1 MDTELKKGDI
11 VRNIYAGRGNLTRY
25 LLYIGKCTIKQG
37 RYKSRGY
44 KCIAYDGRKIELF
57 RDDDPLVKVGHMNE
71 FDAFMKSLRSLS
83 EIKSGVNDHE
93 PPTI

>member
-1 MDTELKKGDI
+1 MDAEFKKGDI
-11 VRNIYAGRGNLTRY
+11 VRNIYAGEGNPTRY

-44 KCIAYDGRKIELF
+44 KCISYDGRKVELF
-57 RDDDPLVKVGHMNE
+57 IDNNPLVKVGHMDE
-71 FDAFMKSLRSLS
+71 FGAFMKALKSLA
-83 EIKSGVNDHE
+83 EIKSGESNHE